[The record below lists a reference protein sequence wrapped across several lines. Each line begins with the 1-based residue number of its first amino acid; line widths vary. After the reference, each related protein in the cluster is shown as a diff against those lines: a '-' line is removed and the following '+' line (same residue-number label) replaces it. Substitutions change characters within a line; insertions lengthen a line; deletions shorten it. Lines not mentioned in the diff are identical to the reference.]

1 VRYNPGD
8 LVKIGMCSDH
18 AFTSAWMWRD
28 KVGIIVKYL
37 DPFTT
42 VAADAGSSGYD
53 YQLLLSG
60 EFLCFHEDELEKLP

>member
-1 VRYNPGD
+1 
-8 LVKIGMCSDH
+8 
-18 AFTSAWMWRD
+18 MWRD